1 METSNQ
7 QMYDAALR
15 HQTYVLR
22 YSAGVRNKINDLLD
36 QTEDEISGKLI
47 ARLGKSQGLTKPGD
61 WERLNQLQQVIFEIR
76 GEAWKAAGSLLYDE
90 SLSMVAQESKFYA
103 YLITSVSPV
112 ILDTVTPHP
121 ETLKAIVTE
130 RPFEG
135 RILSDWVSK
144 LTEDDISRINKTIN
158 SGIIQGRTAQEVTRD
173 LFGTAN
179 AKGTDGITQ
188 MTRGSV
194 NMMVRTAMQHI
205 TSSVRRE
212 VSLANSDIVEM
223 EEWVATLDG
232 RTCWTEDTLI
242 TMADGSK
249 KRIADIKDQDLVLGG
264 ITGKE
269 CRVLGVFK
277 SIEPSSVAMYNYNNE
292 YIGSATNG
300 HRILTRKGWKTAES
314 ICLSSE
320 FSERQVLYRSN
331 EKYQKKDARA
341 YQQVKKPSGFGN
353 KQGNIGFRNSAT
365 SDTGNSFNDE
375 GRSFA
380 RNGINKK
387 LRHSFSKWIECFCRW
402 KRYFWITGAYKKR
415 SCEKSQGHL
424 FQKNQQGRAV
434 FEIEEKQR
442 CLDSRINEKDE
453 GYQES
458 TISEP
463 RLFGENHSHKSQTK
477 ITRNVRETQIGNQG
491 EMGRPSLQGKS
502 ECCARNEAG
511 STQSIGSVM
520 GGEEK
525 AENVCCDEREVERQ
539 IFCGEN
545 EGKIVKPRIEDET
558 CREWTQRRSGV
569 DRRWSPAEECCG
581 QEDVDRGEED
591 YSLFDRSELLEEEK
605 RGVFEGAAR
614 GEKRIGNVEI
624 ISLSIE
630 GDSTYVA
637 GGMIV
642 HNTPFCKATDGQTFK
657 PGEGPQPPAHPG
669 CRSVR
674 AMYLSQDIGVRPSKP
689 VTERLLVKEY
699 AAKNDLGSINN
710 RDDLP
715 HGTKG
720 DYDEWARK
728 RVRELV
734 GQVPA
739 KTTYNDWLKTQTQ
752 EFQIDT
758 LGKTRADLFRKG
770 GLTLDKF
777 IDADGTTLT
786 LKEVA
791 QRDAAAFERAGLD
804 VSKFLN

>member
-1 METSNQ
+1 METSNK

-76 GEAWKAAGSLLYDE
+76 GEAWKSAGSLLYDE

-144 LTEDDISRINKTIN
+144 LTEDDISRINKIIN
-158 SGIIQGRTAQEVTRD
+158 SGIVQGRTAQEVTRD

-205 TSSVRRE
+205 TSSARRE
-212 VSLANSDIVEM
+212 VSLANADIVEM
-223 EEWVATLDG
+223 EEWVSTLDG
-232 RTCWTEDTLI
+232 RT
-242 TMADGSK
+242 
-249 KRIADIKDQDLVLGG
+249 
-264 ITGKE
+264 
-269 CRVLGVFK
+269 
-277 SIEPSSVAMYNYNNE
+277 
-292 YIGSATNG
+292 
-300 HRILTRKGWKTAES
+300 
-314 ICLSSE
+314 
-320 FSERQVLYRSN
+320 
-331 EKYQKKDARA
+331 
-341 YQQVKKPSGFGN
+341 
-353 KQGNIGFRNSAT
+353 
-365 SDTGNSFNDE
+365 
-375 GRSFA
+375 
-380 RNGINKK
+380 
-387 LRHSFSKWIECFCRW
+387 
-402 KRYFWITGAYKKR
+402 
-415 SCEKSQGHL
+415 
-424 FQKNQQGRAV
+424 
-434 FEIEEKQR
+434 
-442 CLDSRINEKDE
+442 
-453 GYQES
+453 
-458 TISEP
+458 
-463 RLFGENHSHKSQTK
+463 
-477 ITRNVRETQIGNQG
+477 
-491 EMGRPSLQGKS
+491 
-502 ECCARNEAG
+502 
-511 STQSIGSVM
+511 
-520 GGEEK
+520 
-525 AENVCCDEREVERQ
+525 
-539 IFCGEN
+539 
-545 EGKIVKPRIEDET
+545 
-558 CREWTQRRSGV
+558 
-569 DRRWSPAEECCG
+569 
-581 QEDVDRGEED
+581 
-591 YSLFDRSELLEEEK
+591 
-605 RGVFEGAAR
+605 
-614 GEKRIGNVEI
+614 
-624 ISLSIE
+624 
-630 GDSTYVA
+630 
-637 GGMIV
+637 
-642 HNTPFCKATDGQTFK
+642 TPFCKATDGKTFK

-669 CRSVR
+669 CRSARV
-674 AMYLSQDIGVRPSKP
+674 MYLSQDIGVRPSKP

-699 AAKNDLGSINN
+699 AAKNDLGSIKS

-715 HGTKG
+715 RGTKG
-720 DYDEWARK
+720 DYDDWARG
-728 RVRELV
+728 RIRELV

>member
-179 AKGTDGITQ
+179 AKGTDGIIQ

-205 TSSVRRE
+205 TNSARRE
-212 VSLANSDIVEM
+212 VSIANADIIEM

-232 RTCWTEDTLI
+232 
-242 TMADGSK
+242 
-249 KRIADIKDQDLVLGG
+249 
-264 ITGKE
+264 
-269 CRVLGVFK
+269 
-277 SIEPSSVAMYNYNNE
+277 
-292 YIGSATNG
+292 
-300 HRILTRKGWKTAES
+300 KT
-314 ICLSSE
+314 
-320 FSERQVLYRSN
+320 
-331 EKYQKKDARA
+331 
-341 YQQVKKPSGFGN
+341 
-353 KQGNIGFRNSAT
+353 
-365 SDTGNSFNDE
+365 
-375 GRSFA
+375 
-380 RNGINKK
+380 
-387 LRHSFSKWIECFCRW
+387 
-402 KRYFWITGAYKKR
+402 
-415 SCEKSQGHL
+415 
-424 FQKNQQGRAV
+424 
-434 FEIEEKQR
+434 
-442 CLDSRINEKDE
+442 
-453 GYQES
+453 
-458 TISEP
+458 
-463 RLFGENHSHKSQTK
+463 
-477 ITRNVRETQIGNQG
+477 
-491 EMGRPSLQGKS
+491 
-502 ECCARNEAG
+502 
-511 STQSIGSVM
+511 
-520 GGEEK
+520 
-525 AENVCCDEREVERQ
+525 
-539 IFCGEN
+539 
-545 EGKIVKPRIEDET
+545 
-558 CREWTQRRSGV
+558 
-569 DRRWSPAEECCG
+569 
-581 QEDVDRGEED
+581 
-591 YSLFDRSELLEEEK
+591 
-605 RGVFEGAAR
+605 
-614 GEKRIGNVEI
+614 
-624 ISLSIE
+624 
-630 GDSTYVA
+630 
-637 GGMIV
+637 
-642 HNTPFCKATDGQTFK
+642 TPFCKATDGKVFK